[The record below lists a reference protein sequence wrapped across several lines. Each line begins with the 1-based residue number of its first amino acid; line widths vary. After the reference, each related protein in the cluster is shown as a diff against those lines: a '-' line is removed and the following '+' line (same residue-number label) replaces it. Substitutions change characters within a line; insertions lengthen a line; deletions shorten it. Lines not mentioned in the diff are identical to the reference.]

1 MINVHDVSIVI
12 PSRSDE
18 DSLLELL
25 WWIRSWYDQPR
36 EIIVVVG
43 PSDRQPC
50 SLCPTYDAQW
60 YSGPECRG
68 TQLCIGADH
77 ASGAV
82 LWFLHAD
89 ARPSVRSL
97 PAIIESV
104 AAGSNGGY
112 FRFRLSGPRRWF
124 KTAIETLVRLR
135 DQFGTPYGDQG
146 IFVRADAYED
156 NGGFDRQPLF
166 EEVRLIRNLRRRGRF
181 SALAV
186 PLEVSSRRWE
196 THGWILV
203 TLQNRLFAIAHALG
217 ASPEWLAKLYW
228 RPGVADGLK
237 TAGPSSRKPVRGS

>member
-1 MINVHDVSIVI
+1 MIKVHDVSIVI
-12 PSRSDE
+12 PSRNDE
-18 DSLLELL
+18 DCLLDLL
-25 WWIRSWYDQPR
+25 WWIRSWRDQPR
-36 EIIVVVG
+36 EIIVVEG
-43 PSDRQPC
+43 PSDQQPC

-68 TQLCIGADH
+68 TQLCIGASH

-97 PAIIESV
+97 PAIMESV
-104 AAGSNGGY
+104 AAGSIGGY
-112 FRFRLSGPRRWF
+112 FRFRLSGPRYWGKPAF
-124 KTAIETLVRLR
+124 ETLVRMR
-135 DQFGTPYGDQG
+135 GQIGTPYGDQG

-166 EEVRLIRNLRRRGRF
+166 KEVRLIRSVRRRGRF
-181 SALAV
+181 SALTV

-203 TLQNRLFAIAHALG
+203 SLQNRLFAIAHALG
-217 ASPEWLAKLYW
+217 ASPERLAKLYW
-228 RPGVADGLK
+228 RPRAADGVK
-237 TAGPSSRKPVRGS
+237 TVGLSNRKHVRGS